1 MVTKTEQ
8 KINKLSAQ
16 EILDMDN
23 KELQELKDEQ
33 RAEIQRGER

>member
-8 KINKLSAQ
+8 KINKLYAQ